1 MRKIFGV
8 VGALALVIAL
18 SGCATDSPSPS
29 SSTSNSSSANQ
40 TPDASLIPPAPGKDV
55 KAVDPSL
62 YDTGYS
68 EYLFRAGTGPAWC
81 TINAEQKWV
90 LCEQNEASAQYKPVT
105 VPSSCDGSYGY
116 QIKLWESTPTDGTD
130 TAGFVCASGLYNDGS
145 VAPALNSG
153 EKVTVGQITCYVA
166 DTVVRCDNQNGQ
178 YIALGAQVWAA
189 KN

>member
-55 KAVDPSL
+55 KAVDASL

-81 TINAEQKWV
+81 TINADQKWV